1 MPGAGRL
8 CRVPVVNVSSGDFL
22 LVRKLVIIAPMTG
35 FPTWTLWGMG
45 VAALGALFFL
55 LLALIGQSPGLMRR
69 LGLDVYRLDLR
80 VRAFTGYAF
89 ACLLLFGGFFI
100 AGVPLGEGD
109 VEPVAQGGEATS
121 DAGLQATQTPE
132 LNNGAPITAT
142 LSLDGP
148 TPTDDRPAGGAF
160 GGVPTRAEEAEE
172 ETPVVEPPEEGGEV
186 ATPDIPTPTIDNGTP
201 LTGTAAAEAP
211 TPTPTGTPTPVS
223 TNTPT
228 PTPTNTPTAT
238 PTTTP
243 TMTPTPTLT
252 PTPIVGETAVVDTDG
267 ANVWLMRSPGG
278 QQLQLVSHGDTVI
291 LGNRR
296 ANQGGIL
303 WREVQALDGVVGWL
317 RAEYLPEG

>member
-1 MPGAGRL
+1 MPFL
-8 CRVPVVNVSSGDFL
+8 SVVNVSSGDFL
-22 LVRKLVIIAPMTG
+22 LVHNLVIITPMTG

-100 AGVPLGEGD
+100 AGVPLGDGD
-109 VEPVAQGGEATS
+109 VEPVAQSGE
-121 DAGLQATQTPE
+121 GNGEPNPQATQTAAPD
-132 LNNGAPITAT
+132 NGVPITAT
-142 LSLDGP
+142 LPVDGP
-148 TPTDDRPAGGAF
+148 TPTDDRPASGAF
-160 GGVPTRAEEAEE
+160 GGVPTRADEAQE

-186 ATPDIPTPTIDNGTP
+186 STPDIPTPTIDGGTP
-201 LTGTAAAEAP
+201 LTGTTSVQDPP
-211 TPTPTGTPTPVS
+211 TPTATGTPTPVS

-228 PTPTNTPTAT
+228 PTPTDTPTAT
-238 PTTTP
+238 PTNTP

-252 PTPIVGETAVVDTDG
+252 PTPIVGETAVLDTDG
-267 ANVWLMRSPGG
+267 ANVWLLRSPGG

-303 WREVQALDGVVGWL
+303 WREVQTLEGVVGWL
-317 RAEYLPEG
+317 RAEYLPEN

>member
-1 MPGAGRL
+1 
-8 CRVPVVNVSSGDFL
+8 
-22 LVRKLVIIAPMTG
+22 
-35 FPTWTLWGMG
+35 MG

-55 LLALIGQSPGLMRR
+55 LLALIGQSPRLMRR

-100 AGVPLGEGD
+100 AGVPLGDGD
-109 VEPVAQGGEATS
+109 VEPVAQSGEGAGEAT
-121 DAGLQATQTPE
+121 LPVTQGPE
-132 LNNGAPITAT
+132 LNSGDLITAT
-142 LSLDGP
+142 LAVEGP
-148 TPTDDRPAGGAF
+148 TPTEDRPASGAF
-160 GGVPTRAEEAEE
+160 GGVPTRAEETPGAESTAEE
-172 ETPVVEPPEEGGEV
+172 GAPSGEGTPSGEGAPSGEGGEV
-186 ATPDIPTPTIDNGTP
+186 ATPDIPTPTVEGGGP
-201 LTGTAAAEAP
+201 LTGTVATEAP

-228 PTPTNTPTAT
+228 PTPTDTPTAT
-238 PTTTP
+238 PTNTP

-252 PTPIVGETAVVDTDG
+252 PTPIVGETAVLDTDG
-267 ANVWLMRSPGG
+267 ANVWLLRSPGG

-303 WREVQALDGVVGWL
+303 WREVQTLEGVVGWL
-317 RAEYLPEG
+317 RAEYIPEE